1 MDESWK
7 IYKSRAKIIESWSR
21 WWSALGSFGLLCVKW
36 CAVYTLRLKG
46 TFAFLQCFW
55 YADWGILH
63 LIFSSPFS
71 QFIIWIWMVKSIF
84 WCCWRKKSCTTWDIL
99 TLQLMGRATTLNW
112 LTGFL
117 NHQQY
122 GILIRWLYQPLR
134 NDKVDEFISPLIWM
148 MKRPFFLIWILQELC
163 IKLMWKAFESIRA
176 GDNVPISSDAW
187 LGISGAAP
195 RIIFQ
200 SALVGDIL
208 VPRRVLDVR

>member
-7 IYKSRAKIIESWSR
+7 IYKSCAKIIESWSR

-71 QFIIWIWMVKSIF
+71 QFIIWIWMVKSMF

-148 MKRPFFLIWILQELC
+148 MKRPFFWYGYSRSFASNWCGKPLNPFALAIMSPYPQMLGWEFQGRPR
-163 IKLMWKAFESIRA
+163 ESSFK
-176 GDNVPISSDAW
+176 VPW
-187 LGISGAAP
+187 
-195 RIIFQ
+195 
-200 SALVGDIL
+200 
-208 VPRRVLDVR
+208 